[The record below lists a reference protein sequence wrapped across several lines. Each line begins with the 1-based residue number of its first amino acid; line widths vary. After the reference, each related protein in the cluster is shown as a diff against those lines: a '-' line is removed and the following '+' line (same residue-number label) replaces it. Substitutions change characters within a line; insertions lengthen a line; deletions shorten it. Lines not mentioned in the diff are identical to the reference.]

1 MEWKFVELA
10 SGGKRWVP
18 VLIAALL
25 TLGWPAFGQTVAPCP
40 DPGSCARLRVGSASG
55 SPGSVVTV
63 PVEFQQG
70 PADSRPGGVDEI
82 AAIAFTLDIG
92 PNLRLADCAEG
103 ENGLPASVR
112 RNPAISNFRVVVENY
127 TCAGGRTHCLCPEG
141 GATPDPFMNIVVYG
155 PDPLPTPGPN
165 PIEIP
170 TLPAGPQELFT
181 IDLRVGAGANGPQA
195 LHVYT
200 ETRDS
205 TRPQYTA
212 FLSIGDRIAVD
223 QTCIPVSGQPPCQ
236 SANPVSQ
243 IVIEDGVVEVTG
255 GACVGDCGGDGE
267 VTIDEL
273 ISMVNIALGTRPV
286 TECSA
291 GDENRD
297 GEITIDEI
305 IKGVNN
311 ALNGCRPS

>member
-1 MEWKFVELA
+1 MKRQRAVELVK
-10 SGGKRWVP
+10 SKLCGN
-18 VLIAALL
+18 VLLL
-25 TLGWPAFGQTVAPCP
+25 FLVAVGRDGWAQTVAPCP
-40 DPGSCARLRVGSASG
+40 DPGSCARLTIGRANG
-55 SPGSVVTV
+55 SPGAVVTV

-70 PADSRPGGVDEI
+70 PPNSAPGGIDEI
-82 AAIAFTLDIG
+82 AAIAFTLSIG
-92 PNLRLADCAEG
+92 PNLQLADCSEG
-103 ENGLPASVR
+103 ENGLPAAVR

-127 TCAGGRTHCLCPEG
+127 TCAGGRTHCLCPTEG
-141 GATPDPFMNIVVYG
+141 QTPDPFINIVVYG

-165 PIEIP
+165 PVEIP

-181 IDLRVGAGANGPQA
+181 IDLQVGAGASGPQP

-205 TRPQYTA
+205 VRPQYTA
-212 FLSIGDRIAVD
+212 FLSIGDRLAVD
-223 QTCIPVSGQPPCQ
+223 QTCVPVSGQPPCQ

-243 IVIEDGVVEVTG
+243 IVVEDGQVDVAG
-255 GACVGDCGGDGE
+255 AACVGDCGADGE

-273 ISMVNIALGTRPV
+273 INMVNIALGSRPV
-286 TECSA
+286 TDCNA

-305 IKGVNN
+305 IKAVNN
-311 ALNGCRPS
+311 ALNGCSAG

>member
-1 MEWKFVELA
+1 MMVKRPKRAV
-10 SGGKRWVP
+10 GGGQWVA
-18 VLIAALL
+18 AALL
-25 TLGWPAFGQTVAPCP
+25 WMATAPGTGVAQTVAACP
-40 DPGSCARLRVGSASG
+40 DPPSCARLTVGRVSG
-55 SPGSVVTV
+55 AVGGVVTV

-70 PADSRPGGVDEI
+70 PANSAPGGIDEI

-92 PNLRLADCAEG
+92 PNLVLADCSEG
-103 ENGLPASVR
+103 ENGLPAAVQ

-127 TCAGGRTHCLCPEG
+127 RCTGGRTHCLCPENG
-141 GATPDPFMNIVVYG
+141 GTPDPFINVVVYG

-181 IDLRVGAGANGPQA
+181 IDLRVTAGARGSQP

-200 ETRDS
+200 EVRDS

-212 FLSIGDRIAVD
+212 FLSIGDRLAVD

-243 IVIEDGVVEVTG
+243 IVTEDGAVDVAG
-255 GACVGDCGGDGE
+255 GGCVGDCNGDNE
-267 VTIDEL
+267 VTIEEL
-273 ISMVNIALGTRPV
+273 VGMVNIALGSRPV
-286 TECSA
+286 SECLA
-291 GDENRD
+291 GDESGD

-305 IKGVNN
+305 IKAVNN
-311 ALNGCRPS
+311 ALSGCR

>member
-1 MEWKFVELA
+1 MRRRHMRSARGRKWWVAVVLA
-10 SGGKRWVP
+10 GAIC
-18 VLIAALL
+18 LEQA
-25 TLGWPAFGQTVAPCP
+25 AFGQTVAPCP
-40 DPGSCARLRVGSASG
+40 DPGACARLTVGSAVG
-55 SPGSVVTV
+55 NPGDVVTI

-70 PADSRPGGVDEI
+70 PADSTPGGIDEI
-82 AAIAFTLDIG
+82 AAIAFTLHVG
-92 PNLRLADCAEG
+92 PNLRLADCTQG
-103 ENGLPASVR
+103 ENGLPAAVR

-127 TCAGGRTHCLCPEG
+127 TCAGGRTHCLCPSDNG
-141 GATPDPFMNIVVYG
+141 TPDPFINIVVYG

-170 TLPAGPQELFT
+170 ILPAGPQELFT
-181 IDLRVGAGANGPQA
+181 IDLQVVAGASGPQP

-212 FLSIGDRIAVD
+212 FLSIGDRLAVD
-223 QTCIPVSGQPPCQ
+223 QTCVPVSGQPPCQ

-243 IVIEDGVVEVTG
+243 IVIEDGRVDIA
-255 GACVGDCGGDGE
+255 GAACIGDCGGDGQ

-273 ISMVNIALGTRPV
+273 ISMVNIALGSRPISDC
-286 TECSA
+286 TA

-305 IKGVNN
+305 IKAVNN
-311 ALNGCRPS
+311 ALNGCQRG